1 MLYGC
6 NVNAVY
12 TTEASPRPLDE
23 EPEEELTLEQVKEK
37 AEAGDA
43 RAQTRVSQH
52 TCTVGLLALL
62 SVLQF
67 DSVWLHLCLFL
78 ALRKMIPGF

>member
-1 MLYGC
+1 M
-6 NVNAVY
+6 Y
-12 TTEASPRPLDE
+12 TTEASPCPLDE
-23 EPEEELTLEQVKEK
+23 EPEEDLTVEQVKER

-52 TCTVGLLALL
+52 ACTVGPSALL
-62 SVLQF
+62 SRLQP
-67 DSVWLHLCLFL
+67 DSVWLRLCLFL